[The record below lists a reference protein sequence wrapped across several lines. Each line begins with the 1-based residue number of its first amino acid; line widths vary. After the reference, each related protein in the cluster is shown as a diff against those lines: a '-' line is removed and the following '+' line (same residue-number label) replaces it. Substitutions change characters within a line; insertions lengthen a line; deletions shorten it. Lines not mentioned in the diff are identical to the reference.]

1 MQTEQAKLTKGPVS
15 SAITSMMVPMI
26 IGLIVII
33 GNGLVDAYFVGQLG
47 YAQLAAI
54 SYAFPVWFILGGI
67 VMGLGVGTSS
77 VVSRLIGSGNH
88 AQVKEVATHSMILGV
103 CVGIAVISIGLI
115 TLEDLFGLLG
125 ANEETMPYVKDYMEI
140 YYLGGIFIAVPMIGN
155 SVLSA
160 SGDAKTPSTLMASTA
175 IINAILDPILIFG
188 WFGMPAMGIKGAAL
202 ASVCANIFVFLA
214 ALAILIFRDRL
225 IQFQGHSVNKIIQS
239 WKQILH
245 VGFPAIASNLIAPVS
260 SALVT
265 ALVASFGQSAVAAY
279 GLAGRIEAF
288 VIVILMALGGAMAPF
303 VGQNFGA
310 KKFERLREGFVFA
323 ARFMLVYSIICI
335 LFLFYAA
342 DFLVGVF
349 TSNEEVMRIA
359 IIQLVYCPWGY
370 GFLGLAAICNG
381 SFNAFGKPM
390 PAMTISISRTLMVYV
405 PMAYWLASI
414 YGIRGIF
421 IAQVLS
427 NILAGIVALFWYR
440 SIFKQLRSEYSPA

>member
-1 MQTEQAKLTKGPVS
+1 
-15 SAITSMMVPMI
+15 
-26 IGLIVII
+26 
-33 GNGLVDAYFVGQLG
+33 
-47 YAQLAAI
+47 
-54 SYAFPVWFILGGI
+54 
-67 VMGLGVGTSS
+67 
-77 VVSRLIGSGNH
+77 
-88 AQVKEVATHSMILGV
+88 
-103 CVGIAVISIGLI
+103 
-115 TLEDLFGLLG
+115 
-125 ANEETMPYVKDYMEI
+125 
-140 YYLGGIFIAVPMIGN
+140 
-155 SVLSA
+155 
-160 SGDAKTPSTLMASTA
+160 
-175 IINAILDPILIFG
+175 
-188 WFGMPAMGIKGAAL
+188 MPAMGIKGAAL

-323 ARFMLVYSIICI
+323 ARFMLVYSIFCI

-342 DFLVGVF
+342 DFLVGIF

>member
-155 SVLSA
+155 SVLRA

-323 ARFMLVYSIICI
+323 ARFMLVYSIFCI

-359 IIQLVYCPWGY
+359 IIQLVYYPWGY